1 MSSVLGVFQ
10 HDRNM
15 AFLYVLSELEGN
27 QGLLLSLQLGI
38 IHSNDVKL
46 GNSTGETK
54 IFINTNISDMVI
66 ILAFSVLIPC
76 LLKTVVLMNYFKH

>member
-54 IFINTNISDMVI
+54 IFIITNINDMVI
-66 ILAFSVLIPC
+66 NILTFSVLIPC
-76 LLKTVVLMNYFKH
+76 LLKTVTF

>member
-66 ILAFSVLIPC
+66 ILTFSVLITC
-76 LLKTVVLMNYFKH
+76 LLKTVTF